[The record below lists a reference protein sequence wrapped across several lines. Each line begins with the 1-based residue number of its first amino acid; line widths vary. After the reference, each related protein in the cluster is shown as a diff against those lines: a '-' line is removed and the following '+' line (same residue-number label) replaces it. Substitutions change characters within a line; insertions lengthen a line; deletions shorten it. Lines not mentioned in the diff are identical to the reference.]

1 MNAAVA
7 KTVLARAKAQGW
19 PDGLVERALAVKT
32 PSRQLEGWLQTS
44 ANPNFLFQVERTVEV
59 FERLAGGPYRAREL
73 TARDEEAFQQ
83 LWANGPEKAGDW
95 EVTIERGPDA
105 LAQFRLQPG
114 ASISV
119 IEADGELVACT
130 VWSPVNCMIGGKPAS
145 IHYAQGLRVR
155 ADRRREG
162 LGDLVRRF
170 PSRALQNPTVGQ
182 VMYLRIGNAD
192 MASFL
197 EAVKFQ
203 ADGERPQKVV
213 GAAYL
218 SARELD
224 AKIEGLRPI
233 EERDLARCAELIN
246 RTHAGLDLFTPHGP
260 ESLRHMLDG
269 GVWGE
274 RPPWRPSVYGWAD
287 FQVIENA
294 GQVVACAGLWDRG
307 RDMREIWRSA
317 AGQERRVEAAAALD
331 LGCELGREDV
341 LADLLRDF
349 ASRSA
354 ALGRQALIVD
364 LEHLPEVARR
374 LADLDPR
381 VERRTLEWSPYLPA
395 VQRTLGECHLDLRYW

>member
-1 MNAAVA
+1 MRADVDD
-7 KTVLARAKAQGW
+7 TIARAKAQGW
-19 PDGLVERALAVKT
+19 PEGLVERALAVKT
-32 PSRQLEGWLQTS
+32 PSYQLAHWLQS
-44 ANPNFLFQVERTVEV
+44 PANPDHLFQVERTVEV
-59 FERLAGGPYRAREL
+59 FERLANGPYRAREL
-73 TARDEEAFQQ
+73 TFRDEEAFRD

-95 EVTIERGPDA
+95 LVTIERSPNA

-130 VWSPVNCMIGGKPAS
+130 VWSPANCLIGGKPVS

-182 VMYLRIGNAD
+182 VMYLRLGNAN

-203 ADGERPQKVV
+203 AGQERPQKIVSV
-213 GAAYL
+213 AYL
-218 SARELD
+218 AAHASSAVLPGR
-224 AKIEGLRPI
+224 IRPI
-233 EERDLARCAELIN
+233 EARDLARCAELIN
-246 RTHAGLDLFTPHGP
+246 RTHEGLDLFAPYGP
-260 ESLRHMLDG
+260 ESLRLMLDG

-274 RPPWRPSVYGWAD
+274 PPPWRPAVYGWKD
-287 FQVIENA
+287 FYVVEEA
-294 GQVVACAGLWDRG
+294 GRVVACGGLWDRG

-317 AGQERRVEAAAALD
+317 SEPERRVEVAAALD
-331 LGCELGREDV
+331 LGCEVGREDA

-349 ASRSA
+349 ASKAA
-354 ALGRQALIVD
+354 ALGRQSVIAD
-364 LEHLPEVARR
+364 LEHLPDVSQR
-374 LADLDPR
+374 LHDLDPR
-381 VERRTLEWSPYLPA
+381 REARTLEWSPFLPLVPKA
-395 VQRTLGECHLDLRYW
+395 LGECYLDLRYW